1 MSQSLSWIKRSGALF
16 AFAIAAVGTVWAFT
30 RGGADFRVFYHAWS
44 LAMAGHGADIYRDS
58 PDRFLY
64 APGFAWLFA
73 PLALLP
79 MSWALAL
86 WCALKLVLVGWVVYF
101 SAKILKIDFSLA
113 AWGVVL
119 LVRPIL
125 IDFEYGQVNLFIL
138 AACAWPV
145 FRSLRYSD
153 CHDNSLSN
161 DSSNDFGEA
170 WDFLSWALLGIVAV
184 GKLFPA
190 PLLLLPLLLRR
201 RRGVSF
207 LGASTGVLVML
218 FLPVFSQGW
227 SGLASLYP
235 EWWGALVSRGLPL
248 ESHNQSFTAFLY
260 HFLSG
265 EPTEIIA
272 QHRRQM
278 LLGGAFFS
286 LEQIRLLTLAWI
298 ALTASFIVSLIVSDR
313 TPGFSRRALLIALLV
328 VPSHLVWKPYF
339 SMGLPLAIAIIAM
352 LIKSPKRAR
361 WFWLSVAFAF
371 MNLTG
376 FDFVG
381 LDWGARLESASL
393 MLFAYLL
400 LCGYCFMCDDSRLDS
415 SGVKSRQLFPSRAL
429 GSS

>member
-1 MSQSLSWIKRSGALF
+1 MSPHFFWIKRSGALF
-16 AFAIAAVGTVWAFT
+16 AFAIVAVGTVWAFT
-30 RGGADFRVFYHAWS
+30 RGGDDFRVFYHAWS
-44 LAMAGHGADIYRDS
+44 LALAGHGADIYRDS

-64 APGFAWLFA
+64 APGFAWLLSPIAF
-73 PLALLP
+73 LP
-79 MSWALAL
+79 MVWALAI
-86 WCALKLVLVGWVVYF
+86 WCAVKIVLVGWAVCF

-145 FRSLRYSD
+145 FRSLGSSVR
-153 CHDNSLSN
+153 CHGD
-161 DSSNDFGEA
+161 DSGKG

-190 PLLLLPLLLRR
+190 PLLLLPLMLRH
-201 RRGVSF
+201 RRGISF

-218 FLPVFSQGW
+218 MLPIFSQGP

-286 LEQIRLLTLAWI
+286 LEQIRLLTLSWI
-298 ALTASFIVSLIVSDR
+298 ALTGSFILSLIVSEEA
-313 TPGFSRRALLIALLV
+313 PSFSRRALLIALLV

-339 SMGLPLAIAIIAM
+339 SMGLPLAIAVIAM
-352 LIKSPKRAR
+352 IVKAPTRAG
-361 WFWLSVAFAF
+361 WFWLSVVFTL

-400 LCGYCFMCDDSRLDS
+400 LCGYCFVCDDSRLDS